1 MYFPPHQNN
10 HLCRVFEGNRQKW
23 YFNTYLLRG
32 SLPFQYMRKT
42 PAWKTC
48 TVVLGNCFVSNPS
61 TWHTQTVALWE
72 LHKIQPAGKKTKSFN
87 TPASKASVNAL
98 KWYTA
103 AKLQKNAFTKAS
115 NYFIM
120 WTSEITWLSEMLTVS
135 LKTIHSTVSVQGGDV
150 NDPL

>member
-1 MYFPPHQNN
+1 MCVFHHTKLTMYAESV
-10 HLCRVFEGNRQKW
+10 RSTEKG
-23 YFNTYLLRG
+23 YFSTYLPHE
-32 SLPFQYMRKT
+32 SLLFQCMRKT

-61 TWHTQTVALWE
+61 TWHSQTVALWE

-87 TPASKASVNAL
+87 MSASKASANAL
-98 KWYTA
+98 KWYSA
-103 AKLQKNAFTKAS
+103 ARLQHNAFTIAS

-120 WTSEITWLSEMLTVS
+120 WTSGITWLSEMLTVS

-150 NDPL
+150 SEPL